1 MTRVWSRL
9 AGAAGLVLAAFPAAA
24 ADVIICNEKDT
35 PIRYSVT
42 HEFGPLPPLVAQW
55 KTRGW
60 YVANRGCQVVLEGS
74 TRQEAFLSIQSMH
87 SEKLLI
93 LNTYPI
99 KEVNLLKDAISTGTE
114 KFFCVQSENFERVTK
129 TFDEQQNCP
138 DGYYEQLFNLY
149 VRVANPRTRF
159 TINLD

>member
-1 MTRVWSRL
+1 LLGL
-9 AGAAGLVLAAFPAAA
+9 ALATSVALPAVA
-24 ADVIICNEKDT
+24 ADVILCNEKDR
-35 PIRYSVT
+35 PIRYSIT

-74 TRQEAFLSIQSMH
+74 TRQEAFLSIQSVH

-99 KEVNLLKDAISTGTE
+99 TEVNLLKDAVSTGTE
-114 KFFCVQSENFERVTK
+114 KFFCVKGDNFERVTK

-149 VRVANPRTRF
+149 VRVANPRTRY